1 MLLVSLV
8 RAQTIAPAPPQYLM
22 DDGFSVPG
30 SCCLPVTPNL
40 LTQVPSMTI
49 QAEWACFQDCVPA
62 QIFPVTVLMTGFMP
76 TSCDEANVGFVV
88 SGAGL
93 NLITSP
99 TLKFSRTFLHRA
111 EPTRQTWRYLI
122 NDVISTFTPQTTPC
136 PFPPCIAMTANQFA
150 VQGHLD
156 ISFAMEAP
164 DNPNPTDP
172 PPPDLEV
179 WRFSLSLSHHV
190 GCIVHSNNP
199 MFNAHA
205 IAPGTPARHDDRSYH
220 LVGPTPF
227 NFAATPP
234 PGTAITIGN
243 SGLDSVR
250 STVDAQVLC
259 LSEAQVSGPVLGQL
273 VEYCFCGT
281 NPGPAIFYE
290 QFFFPPSLNAAVCPT
305 SGTSSPWNS
314 IPGLTDFI
322 GTGWVQQFI
331 GRWTGTHPWL

>member
-1 MLLVSLV
+1 
-8 RAQTIAPAPPQYLM
+8 
-22 DDGFSVPG
+22 
-30 SCCLPVTPNL
+30 
-40 LTQVPSMTI
+40 
-49 QAEWACFQDCVPA
+49 
-62 QIFPVTVLMTGFMP
+62 
-76 TSCDEANVGFVV
+76 
-88 SGAGL
+88 
-93 NLITSP
+93 
-99 TLKFSRTFLHRA
+99 
-111 EPTRQTWRYLI
+111 
-122 NDVISTFTPQTTPC
+122 
-136 PFPPCIAMTANQFA
+136 
-150 VQGHLD
+150 
-156 ISFAMEAP
+156 
-164 DNPNPTDP
+164 
-172 PPPDLEV
+172 
-179 WRFSLSLSHHV
+179 
-190 GCIVHSNNP
+190 

-331 GRWTGTHPWL
+331 GRWTGTHPWLADVNLFHNAAVIHYADICHPMFPSPPTQTHLTYGVTTHDESFAAKWQLFNPGSPTTDMLLDFCDAVSPTLMPARTVPQVGIKFASNVVWALAQ